1 MIGRDSRDDM
11 DGYGVWPW
19 IGGVVLGLVLVWVMF
34 HFANSIS

>member
-19 IGGVVLGLVLVWVMF
+19 LLGLVLVALITGLMF
-34 HFANSIS
+34 GFANPIS